1 MNLSKRCFI
10 SNKLEEVFTP
20 NTIAK
25 LTYVKRELIEDD
37 LEKYIKV
44 PGKQIVV
51 YGHSGSGKTT
61 LLRNTLI
68 KLEQK
73 FIRVHCEK
81 STTFEDILLQ
91 AFDELNVYYVVENSI
106 SSTNKISS
114 EIKADYKAIS
124 TKISSEISS
133 SITEKTIKIVP
144 PQLTPMKLAK
154 FLGEAECVL
163 VIEDF
168 HKVIDTEKQRIA
180 DVIKIFIDSANEYPN
195 VKIICIGAV
204 GTARELIQL
213 DSNLNSRIAELLVPL
228 MTNFQIESIVKKGM
242 DLLNVKMEQK
252 LIDKIVYYSNNLAS
266 ITHQM
271 CYDIC
276 YHTGIK
282 KMRVLKKTLKED
294 SFKVAVDSYV
304 RKNSD
309 TFSKIYD
316 SVISNPFG
324 WNVLKK
330 FDFTEKEYLSFD
342 EILRSIPRERKTLND
357 DLEDFLSQ
365 LGTPEYEEV
374 IRYDR
379 NSKKY
384 SISSPFFRA
393 FLKMKLAL
401 EKNEISER
409 NRHKSRKKNKLY
421 NIEEPKINE
430 LILSEDF
437 LNNYYQHLDNYL
449 IRHITLRNEIIERNL
464 DKNNPKHKYH

>member
-1 MNLSKRCFI
+1 MNLIKRCFVNY
-10 SNKLEEVFTP
+10 SLEDIFTP

-37 LEKYIKV
+37 LEKYVKV

-68 KLEQK
+68 KLNQK

-81 STTFEDILLQ
+81 NTKFEDIILQ
-91 AFDELNVYYVVENSI
+91 AFDELNVYYI
-106 SSTNKISS
+106 SEQSLSTSKKISS
-114 EIKADYKAIS
+114 EIKADYRAIS
-124 TKISSEISS
+124 SKITSEISLTTS
-133 SITEKTIKIVP
+133 EKAIKLVP
-144 PQLTPMKLAK
+144 PQLTPMKLAR
-154 FLGEAECVL
+154 FLGEANCIL

-168 HKVIDTEKQRIA
+168 HKVEEFEKQRIA

-195 VKIICIGAV
+195 VKIICVGAV
-204 GTARELIQL
+204 GTARELIEL

-228 MTNFQIESIVKKGM
+228 MSNAQIESIIKKGIE
-242 DLLNVKMEQK
+242 LLNIKMDQN
-252 LIDKIVYYSNNLAS
+252 LIDKIIYYSNNLAS

-276 YHTGIK
+276 YHTGIE
-282 KMRVLKKTLKED
+282 KMRIFKKTLKED
-294 SFKVAVDSYV
+294 SFKVAVNSYV

-316 SVISNPFG
+316 SIISTPFG

-330 FDFTEKEYLSFD
+330 FDYTEKEYLSFE
-342 EILRSIPRERKTLND
+342 EIMKSLPRDKKASQE
-357 DLEDFLSQ
+357 DLENFLSQ
-365 LGTPEYEEV
+365 LGTPEFQE
-374 IRYDR
+374 ILRYDR

-393 FLKMKLAL
+393 YLKMKLAL

-409 NRHKSRKKNKLY
+409 NRHKNRKKNKLY
-421 NIEEPKINE
+421 NIETEAE
-430 LILSEDF
+430 TLVLSEEF
-437 LNNYYQHLDNYL
+437 FNLYYQHLDNYL
-449 IRHITLRNEIIERNL
+449 IKSIKLRNEIIERNL
-464 DKNNPKHKYH
+464 ENNSSKK

>member
-1 MNLSKRCFI
+1 MNLFKRCFI
-10 SNKLEEVFTP
+10 SNKLEEIFTP

-25 LTYVKRELIEDD
+25 LTYVKRELIEED
-37 LEKYIKV
+37 LEKYV
-44 PGKQIVV
+44 RLPGKQIVV

-68 KLEQK
+68 KLGQK

-81 STTFEDILLQ
+81 STTFEDIILQ
-91 AFDELNVYYVVENSI
+91 AFDELNVYYI
-106 SSTNKISS
+106 SEHSLSTTNKISS

-124 TKISSEISS
+124 SKISTEISS
-133 SITEKTIKIVP
+133 TVSEKVVKIVP

-154 FLGEAECVL
+154 FLGEAGCIL

-168 HKVIDTEKQRIA
+168 HKVSEDQKQRIA

-195 VKIICIGAV
+195 VKIVCIGAV
-204 GTARELIQL
+204 GTARELIEL

-228 MTNFQIESIVKKGM
+228 MTNSQIESIIKKGM
-242 DLLNVKMEQK
+242 DLLNVKMEQS
-252 LIDKIVYYSNNLAS
+252 LIDKIIYYSNNLAS

-276 YHTGIK
+276 YDTGIK
-282 KMRVLKKTLKED
+282 KMRVFKKTLKEN
-294 SFKVAVDSYV
+294 SFKVAVNSYV

-316 SVISNPFG
+316 SVISSPFG

-342 EILRSIPRERKTLND
+342 EILKSMPKERKTLD
-357 DLEDFLSQ
+357 GELEEFMSQ
-365 LGTPEYEEV
+365 LGTPEYEEI

-401 EKNEISER
+401 EKNEVSER
-409 NRHKSRKKNKLY
+409 NRHKNRKKNKLY
-421 NIEEPKINE
+421 NIEEPDVNT
-430 LILSEDF
+430 LVLNEDF
-437 LNNYYQHLDNYL
+437 LDVYYQHLDNYL
-449 IRHITLRNEIIERNL
+449 IRNIRLRNEIIERNL
-464 DKNNPKHKYH
+464 HKHGSKK

>member
-1 MNLSKRCFI
+1 MNLFKRCFI
-10 SNKLEEVFTP
+10 NYTLEEVFTP

-25 LTYVKRELIEDD
+25 LTYVKRELIEED
-37 LEKYIKV
+37 LEKYIKL

-68 KLEQK
+68 KLDKK

-81 STTFEDILLQ
+81 STTFEDIILQ
-91 AFDELNVYYVVENSI
+91 AFDELNAYYI
-106 SSTNKISS
+106 SEHSLSTTNKIST

-124 TKISSEISS
+124 SKISNEISTS
-133 SITEKTIKIVP
+133 TSEKVVKIVP

-154 FLGEAECVL
+154 FLGEAQCIL

-168 HKVIDTEKQRIA
+168 HKVNDSEKQRIA
-180 DVIKIFIDSANEYPN
+180 DVIKIFIDSANEYPE
-195 VKIICIGAV
+195 VKIVCIGAV
-204 GTARELIQL
+204 GTARELIEL
-213 DSNLNSRIAELLVPL
+213 DSNLNSRIAEVLVPL
-228 MTNFQIESIVKKGM
+228 MSNPQIESIIEKGM
-242 DLLNVKMEQK
+242 ELLNIKMEQNI
-252 LIDKIVYYSNNLAS
+252 IDKIVYYSNNLAS
-266 ITHQM
+266 IAHQM

-282 KMRVLKKTLKED
+282 KMRVFKKGLKED
-294 SFKVAVDSYV
+294 SFKVAVNSYV

-309 TFSKIYD
+309 TFSKTYD
-316 SVISNPFG
+316 NVVSNPFG

-342 EILRSIPRERKTLND
+342 EILKSMPREKKNAND
-357 DLEDFLSQ
+357 DLEDFMNQ
-365 LGTPEYEEV
+365 LGTPEYEEI

-393 FLKMKLAL
+393 YLKMKLAL

-409 NRHKSRKKNKLY
+409 NRHKNRKKNKLY
-421 NIEEPKINE
+421 NIETEVDE
-430 LILSEDF
+430 LVLSEDF
-437 LNNYYQHLDNYL
+437 FDLYYQHLDSYL
-449 IRHITLRNEIIERNL
+449 IRSIRLRNEIIERNSHNQ
-464 DKNNPKHKYH
+464 KVKK